1 MFMLWCCAD
10 ADMLAS
16 GNAYRLSNTGA
27 GLLFM
32 IAGCCTVQLGC
43 WAHGK
48 GHVCNRQRN

>member
-27 GLLFM
+27 VPAFSTGLRAVAL
-32 IAGCCTVQLGC
+32 C
-43 WAHGK
+43 
-48 GHVCNRQRN
+48 